1 MQYSEFFDEIFGSLI
16 VATDSALA
24 KYGPYLAAHREGKIL
39 EFPEATVLK
48 LGFFDS
54 LTKSPYQNEAENKTA
69 GVAIVPVQGLLTKNG
84 SWWDPG
90 TDEIAESLFELYADP
105 LVKAIVLDVNSP
117 GGTTHSVIPME
128 HAIGKR
134 NKPVISAV
142 NPQAY
147 SSANYIVSLTDV
159 VFSTHR
165 MGETGSI
172 GVMATW
178 TVDKKD
184 MWGNPIKRIEIYP
197 PESDWKN
204 LASRQA
210 EEGKTKL
217 YQDDILTPWA
227 LHFQNIMKA
236 NRKKLDLTVEGILN
250 GRNFYAYD
258 AVTNGLIDG
267 IKPMDEIL
275 QYAFDYSTRK
285 KFETL

>member
-54 LTKSPYQNEAENKTA
+54 LTKSPYKNEEENKTA
-69 GVAIVPVQGLLTKNG
+69 GVAIVPIQGVLTKKG

-105 LVKAIVLDVNSP
+105 MVKAIVLDVCSP

-128 HAIGKR
+128 YAIGKR
-134 NKPVISAV
+134 NKPVISAI

-147 SSANYIVSLTDV
+147 SCANYIVSMTDMI
-159 VFSTHR
+159 FSTHR

-172 GVMATW
+172 GVTTSW

-197 PESDWKN
+197 PESNWKH
-204 LASRQA
+204 LPEREA
-210 EEGKTKL
+210 EAGKPKL
-217 YQDDILTPWA
+217 YQEEILTPWA
-227 LHFQNIMKA
+227 LQFQNIVKA
-236 NRKKLDLTVEGILN
+236 NRKKLDLSVDGILN
-250 GRNFYAYD
+250 GRTFYAYD